1 MSTSTEVERLT
12 PGARL
17 ARGLKY
23 TTAGPLHLLLGVLG
37 VAVGSARSVIGL
49 AVHRCGQAKAAA
61 DDLAVAEVLA
71 PAAARRGRPL
81 LIVGGIVALL
91 ALGGATFSIVRRSM
105 QPEPSALPPSVDV
118 APQP

>member
-1 MSTSTEVERLT
+1 MSTSTDVERLT

-23 TTAGPLHLLLGVLG
+23 TIAGPLHMVLGALG
-37 VAVGSARSVIGL
+37 VALGSVRSVVGF
-49 AVHRCGQAKAAA
+49 AARRWREAKAAG
-61 DDLAVAEVLA
+61 DELAVAEVLPA
-71 PAAARRGRPL
+71 PRRGRPL

-91 ALGGATFSIVRRSM
+91 ALGGVTFSIVRRSL

-118 APQP
+118 TPQP